1 MRRTEGAPDRVIDEG
16 GARRRDFT
24 HDVVRGPDHQCRNAA
39 GFNDVSDET
48 DGLVAERSIRNEQG
62 EIDFGL
68 FEFSGN
74 GGREFIFNFCRI
86 AQAAHE

>member
-1 MRRTEGAPDRVIDEG
+1 MRRTERAADWMIDKDRP
-16 GARRRDFT
+16 RRRNFA
-24 HDVVRGPDHQCRNAA
+24 HDIVRGPDHQCRNAA

-62 EIDFGL
+62 EINFGL
-68 FEFSGN
+68 LQIIGDS
-74 GGREFIFNFCRI
+74 GREFIFNFCRI

>member
-1 MRRTEGAPDRVIDEG
+1 MRRAKGPADWMIDKNRP
-16 GARRRDFT
+16 RRRDFT
-24 HDVVRGPDHQCRNAA
+24 HDVVRCPDHQCRNAA